1 MTGGEDIVNGKAW
14 VKDGKIQVQNPGPG
28 GKPATIVPCPNVE
41 ILISGRKITQPE
53 PLADTTPVQVH
64 FPDEQPTVS
73 YQVQVTQN
81 GLEAQVTIVMRDGVT
96 YSLEDTP
103 PSESLQIRYSTS
115 PVEASPSLESLL
127 AALQEKGIVHG
138 VDVNAC
144 RQACA
149 NRTSYAFVAARGE
162 PYVPGRDGEIQ
173 FLVPMERIVDLPADQ
188 LQIDFRET
196 VKLPDVKAGQ
206 VIAIKRDPV
215 PGTPGKSVTG
225 ATLPP
230 PKCKDPHFRAGKGV
244 EIKTEQEGMQSA
256 VATVSGCP
264 MFAEES
270 GVISVESIFTHK
282 GDVDLASGNIRSSG
296 SVTVLGQVHEGMK
309 VECEGNQEISGTVTG
324 ATLKAWGSIVVRGNV
339 FKSTVTAGKDSSW
352 VRTMDGLLKEID
364 EAASAVLS
372 TEGQLREVMLRR
384 ERGELTEGDA
394 VILNEESHVERFRK
408 LIVALSALYKENLML
423 FPKEI
428 AEQIRGT
435 RDLLS
440 GFGTGI
446 FEKTHAV
453 TAALGDARNW
463 IAIELSKG
471 KSDVAV
477 PYVQS
482 STIEASRDIIVTG
495 QGAFYATLIAGRAI
509 KVAGSPGLVR
519 GGEAKA
525 RELIQVNTA
534 GGQGA
539 APTLLTVPIDGKI
552 QGQTILPNTVI
563 KVGPH
568 SYRTENTLNSVK
580 ASVQNGRLLI
590 ATSAGPIEV
599 Q

>member
-1 MTGGEDIVNGKAW
+1 MMPIKFMSAKKRTLCPVALGACQLTGRRRHRQRQGV
-14 VKDGKIQVQNPGPG
+14 VKDGKIQVQNQDPRET
-28 GKPATIVPCPNVE
+28 ATIVPCPNVE
-41 ILISGRKITQPE
+41 ILVSGRKITQPE

-162 PYVPGRDGEIQ
+162 PYVPGRDGDIQ

-256 VATVSGCP
+256 VATVSGVLCLP
-264 MFAEES
+264 RS
-270 GVISVESIFTHK
+270 P
-282 GDVDLASGNIRSSG
+282 ASS
-296 SVTVLGQVHEGMK
+296 
-309 VECEGNQEISGTVTG
+309 
-324 ATLKAWGSIVVRGNV
+324 
-339 FKSTVTAGKDSSW
+339 
-352 VRTMDGLLKEID
+352 
-364 EAASAVLS
+364 
-372 TEGQLREVMLRR
+372 
-384 ERGELTEGDA
+384 
-394 VILNEESHVERFRK
+394 
-408 LIVALSALYKENLML
+408 ALS
-423 FPKEI
+423 
-428 AEQIRGT
+428 
-435 RDLLS
+435 
-440 GFGTGI
+440 
-446 FEKTHAV
+446 
-453 TAALGDARNW
+453 
-463 IAIELSKG
+463 
-471 KSDVAV
+471 
-477 PYVQS
+477 QS
-482 STIEASRDIIVTG
+482 SHIKETWTWLPATYGPAEALPCWDRST
-495 QGAFYATLIAGRAI
+495 
-509 KVAGSPGLVR
+509 
-519 GGEAKA
+519 KA
-525 RELIQVNTA
+525 
-534 GGQGA
+534 
-539 APTLLTVPIDGKI
+539 
-552 QGQTILPNTVI
+552 
-563 KVGPH
+563 
-568 SYRTENTLNSVK
+568 
-580 ASVQNGRLLI
+580 
-590 ATSAGPIEV
+590 
-599 Q
+599 